1 MAERIVSPGVFTQER
16 DQSFLAEGVAQIGAA
31 FIGPTTM
38 GPAFIPTQVIGVD
51 GFVRTFGEPDTTS
64 YLGYA
69 VKNYLQQAGSATVVR
84 VLGKGGYSQ
93 NGMAIYASGST
104 GKKIYALLHP
114 TIEGANGGVTNGFTS
129 FKLLAGAPVSG
140 SPNLPGSTSSFSLEV
155 VGVTTTSGSGLS
167 TNVSSTSYL
176 GTFLGYDAQSPTSAS
191 AYTYAIFPDALNQVG
206 GNVFLDSGS
215 VSLGFATDYA
225 NALTPWIQ
233 SQPIGGAAQDLFRV
247 HTLADGTNANT
258 MYKISITGIA
268 PSVDPDSNYGTF
280 SVLVRDFNDTDSAVN
295 VLEQFD
301 NLTLDPDSPNYI
313 ALRIGNSRPIT
324 DMTTNETYYDGEY
337 PNRSKFIR
345 VEMSPDTIP
354 ETAVPWGFAKLA
366 GIVSASASQFS
377 SGSYV
382 TSRWMSASVSGY
394 NPEASEDKR
403 KFYGFNFSA
412 TQNPTGLSY
421 LAPIYNRFDE
431 SNQVT
436 FGTAFTLEGLNEIK
450 TDTGPGSRSIALTS
464 GSDIGYRR
472 FTVPFQGGFDALNP
486 ARRINMGDKI
496 VPSNTLG
503 FNLSSATSSG
513 SVAYKQALDSISN
526 PDNIDLNLLVLPG
539 VIYSQHQYIAQSAI
553 DLCETRGDCFYI
565 MDLVGLTQTV
575 GEAVST
581 AEPLDTNY
589 AASYYPWVRV
599 SDESTGKL
607 MWAPPSVVLPEV
619 YAYSDSVGAEWFAPA
634 GLNRGGIPGAVGVK
648 TRLSQTLRDEL
659 YEGKVNPIAQFPQQ
673 GISVW
678 GQKTLQRR
686 ASALDRVNVRR
697 LLITVKKFIASSA
710 RYLVFEQ
717 NTEATRNRFLNI
729 VNPYLS
735 GIQQRSGLTAFRVVM
750 DDSNN
755 TPDVIDRNILVGSIY
770 LQPTR
775 TAEFI
780 KLDFNILPTGAT
792 FDTI

>member
-38 GPAFIPTQVIGVD
+38 GPAFIPTQVVGVD

-64 YLGYA
+64 YLGYS
-69 VKNYLQQAGSATVVR
+69 VKNYLQQAGSATIVR
-84 VLGKGGYSQ
+84 VLGEGGYTET
-93 NGMAIYASGST
+93 GAVLYASGSA
-104 GKKIYALLHP
+104 GKKIFAVFHP
-114 TIEGANGGVTNGFTS
+114 SIEGGNGGLNAGFTTITE
-129 FKLLAGAPVSG
+129 A
-140 SPNLPGSTSSFSLEV
+140 GSTSSFGLVLATANQS
-155 VGVTTTSGSGLS
+155 TSASALS
-167 TNVSSTSYL
+167 VFPSSTSYV
-176 GTFLGYDAQSPTSAS
+176 GTFFGYDAQSPTSAS
-191 AYTYAIFPDALNQVG
+191 AYTYAIFPEAISQA
-206 GNVFLDSGS
+206 GNGVFIDSGS
-215 VSLGFATDYA
+215 IVVGFAEDYN
-225 NALTPWIQ
+225 NAVTPWIQ
-233 SQPIGGAAQDLFRV
+233 SQPIGGTARKLFKV
-247 HTLADGTNANT
+247 HTLGDGNVSNT
-258 MYKISITGIA
+258 MYKVSITGIA
-268 PSVDPDSNYGTF
+268 PSNDPDSNYGTF
-280 SVLVRDFNDTDSAVN
+280 SLLVRDFNDVDTSLN

-313 ALRIGNSRPIT
+313 ALRIGNSAPIKDT
-324 DMTTNETYYDGEY
+324 ITNETYYDGEY
-337 PNRSKFIR
+337 RNRSRYIR

-354 ETAVPWGFAKLA
+354 DTSVPWGFGALKA
-366 GIVSASASQFS
+366 IISGSASEFAT
-377 SGSYV
+377 GSFV
-382 TSRWMSASVSGY
+382 NSRWVSGSVSGY
-394 NPEASEDKR
+394 NVNARDVR

-412 TQNPTGLSY
+412 TENETGLAY
-421 LAPIYNRFDE
+421 LAPIYNRRNE
-431 SNQVT
+431 GAQIEIGS
-436 FGTAFTLEGLNEIK
+436 AFTLENLFDVP
-450 TDTGPGSRSIALTS
+450 TTSAPFSRSIALTS

-472 FTVPFQGGFDALNP
+472 FTVPFQGGYDGLNP
-486 ARRINMGDKI
+486 ARRINMGAAI
-496 VPSNTLG
+496 TSANTLG
-503 FNLSSATSSG
+503 FNMTSATSSG
-513 SVAYKQALDSISN
+513 SVSYKRALDSISN
-526 PDNIDLNLLVLPG
+526 PDNVDLNLLVIPG
-539 VIYSQHQYIAQSAI
+539 VIYSQHPYVAQSAI

-565 MDLVGLTQTV
+565 MDLVGLNQSV
-575 GEAVST
+575 QEAVSI

-599 SDESTGKL
+599 ADELTGKV

-648 TRLSQTLRDEL
+648 TRLSQTSRDEL

-750 DDSNN
+750 DESNN